1 MIWTEMIWTWNNIK
15 SASDHVD
22 YIFSIFHSVFFLTPG
37 VRFISISTHLIYDK
51 SVMWP
56 ISYSDVV
63 NERSQMILSN
73 SNDLTQIDCSNFFRN
88 FWFWVLD
95 TKLSKPWKYFE
106 LSLQIRFLYQMLRW
120 FLTFQSIKVL
130 PHGIIQVV
138 GRLYSV
144 SYWKSVTYWWFEL
157 DG

>member
-1 MIWTEMIWTWNNIK
+1 MT
-15 SASDHVD
+15 
-22 YIFSIFHSVFFLTPG
+22 
-37 VRFISISTHLIYDK
+37 K

-56 ISYSDVV
+56 ISYFVV
-63 NERSQMILSN
+63 ANGRSQMILSN

-106 LSLQIRFLYQMLRW
+106 LSLQIRFLNQMLRW

-144 SYWKSVTYWWFEL
+144 SYWKSVTYWWLLTLSLMVSPVNPKPNSCPKFSADL
-157 DG
+157 KNCAYLS